1 MRLIFLLRASSVV
14 KSDVCQFFCLYYYDF
29 LKKTC
34 DYFCTHKRSTKAAHD
49 TFKKKLHRQLQ
60 VNDQAFTQ
68 EDVDKRL
75 LIFFSF
81 IMILHL
87 KMTMI
92 LFFFEQNYLLNTAD

>member
-1 MRLIFLLRASSVV
+1 MRLIFILRASSVV
-14 KSDVCQFFCLYYYDF
+14 KSDVSFFVFIIYDF

-34 DYFCTHKRSTKAAHD
+34 DYFCKRSTKAAHD
-49 TFKKKLHRQLQ
+49 TFKKNLHRQLQ